1 MLFLLQCNY
10 HIDFYYVTSVQS
22 CLKMQ
27 NQELSTKG
35 RSNNENGNSTGHDIA
50 SRWTKY
56 FSSLRNKLRIIIFI
70 TALIM
75 SVILFLLS
83 YILIRQNLK
92 RETYDKL
99 QTLADLKHGQIA
111 DYFHQLKSQAI
122 LASRDAMIKEAMIEF
137 TDAFGSIESDSYE
150 LPDYAD
156 LYTMTAGLEDYYSA
170 EIMPGLNRTPDMEV
184 ALPDVLPFNDK
195 TRIIQFLYIANNQ
208 MPFGYKNRML
218 TGGDGSSY
226 SYAHQKYHSYF
237 RELISNL
244 RVSDILLIDSRSGD
258 IVYTYQKNIDLG
270 NNIYSG
276 ILKSSNLAIA
286 CQKVMAGSKSEA
298 VAISDLELYMPAMFR
313 PSMFIAVPVL
323 DGNNKNGLLVFVIGA
338 QQLDNVLLGNTDT
351 KKNEFLNHGGN
362 IYLVGQDF
370 TYRSNDYRIKTSR
383 DLLIEKLESSA
394 FRRDIIKQIDS
405 LNTTAGLLFLDQE
418 VFEDV
423 LSGHDAVKLFKDV
436 AGKKV
441 IAAIHPLEGI
451 SLKWFL
457 VVQTTRKAAMNIA
470 GKYILWGLLFIVLLS
485 LVILYFVSKISNKIG
500 SRLSDIKGAIHK
512 TLSGAKLENSDHEKS
527 DELTETSRYAN
538 ELLSRIHDASDYVVE
553 LAGGNLDVVFKPLG
567 DEDHLAHSLNKL
579 KESLVYTRTEEDKRK
594 VEDELR
600 NWTTD
605 GIAKFND
612 LLRHDTDNIERF
624 SINIVKNL
632 VGYLNANQGGL
643 FLMEGEENK
652 EKHLNLVAAYAFDR
666 EKYLKKQVNVG
677 EGLAGTVVLEKKT
690 IFLKDIPDDY
700 MNITSGMGGAK
711 PRSLMIVPLIYN
723 KEVVGVL
730 ELASFNVFQPHEI
743 EFVENIA
750 ESTALTLNSVKLNV
764 YTKVLLEESNE
775 RAEEL
780 AAQEEEMRQ
789 NLEELKATQ
798 EEMQRIKEK
807 ETAQEAKRRE
817 QEKQV
822 MSQMKKNNEEL
833 QEKTKALEWEQ
844 VMFNTLMDNLPA
856 RVTFKD
862 MDSRYVR
869 INKTK
874 VKALGIKDQS
884 EVYGKTDFDVFGA
897 AHSQQALDAE
907 KEMIRSGTSIFDKE
921 ELIKF
926 KDGRISWGS
935 TSRIPLRNEEGK
947 IMGGLVITWDI
958 TERKNAQLEI
968 DLNGK
973 LMGNILSNLP
983 VLMYSLDQGGNILR
997 ISGRGLEALG
1007 YKESDLVGKSYF
1019 KLYPEL
1025 KPVLEDE
1032 LKEEGYSFSQITEG
1046 REMRHIIFSNK
1057 TTTGGFTGVA
1067 FEVDSSRIL

>member
-1 MLFLLQCNY
+1 M
-10 HIDFYYVTSVQS
+10 S
-22 CLKMQ
+22 
-27 NQELSTKG
+27 G
-35 RSNNENGNSTGHDIA
+35 
-50 SRWTKY
+50 WTKY
-56 FSSLRNKLRIIIFI
+56 FSSLRNKLRFIIFI

-75 SVILFLLS
+75 SVMLFLLLFF
-83 YILIRQNLK
+83 LIRQNLK
-92 RETYDKL
+92 RDTYDKL
-99 QTLADLKHGQIA
+99 QTLAELKQGQIE
-111 DYFHQLKSQAI
+111 DYFHQLKGQVI
-122 LASRDAMIKEAMIEF
+122 LASRDAMIKDAIIEF

-156 LYTMTAGLEDYYSA
+156 LYTMTTGLEDYYST
-170 EIMPGLNRTPDMEV
+170 EIMPGLNRIPDVEV
-184 ALPDVLPFNDK
+184 ALPEVLPFNDK

-218 TGGDGSSY
+218 SGGEGSSY
-226 SYAHQKYHSYF
+226 SYTHQKYHPYF
-237 RELISNL
+237 RELINNL
-244 RVSDILLIDSRSGD
+244 RVSDILLINSKSGD

-276 ILKSSNLAIA
+276 ILKSSNLAIT
-286 CQKVMAGSKSEA
+286 CQKVMAGSKSEE
-298 VAISDLELYMPAMFR
+298 VLISDMELYMPAMFR

-323 DGNNKNGLLVFVIGA
+323 DGNIKNGLLVFVIGI
-338 QQLDNVLLGNTDT
+338 QQLDNVLLGNTNK
-351 KKNEFLNHGGN
+351 KKNEFLNHSGN

-370 TYRSNDYRIKTSR
+370 TYRSNDYRVKTSK
-383 DLLIEKLESSA
+383 DLLIEKLESSS
-394 FRRDIIKQIDS
+394 FRKDIIKQIDS
-405 LNTTAGLLFLDQE
+405 LNTTAGLLYLDHM

-423 LSGHDAVKLFKDV
+423 LSGYDALKFFKDV
-436 AGKKV
+436 TGEKV
-441 IAAIHPLEGI
+441 IAAIHPLEEI
-451 SLKWFL
+451 KLSWFL
-457 VVQTTRKAAMNIA
+457 IVQTTRKAAMNIA
-470 GKYILWGLLFIVLLS
+470 GNYILWGMFFIVLLS
-485 LVILYFVSKISNKIG
+485 LVILYFVSKISDIIG
-500 SRLSDIKGAIHK
+500 SRLSDIKDAIHK
-512 TLSGAKLENSDHEKS
+512 ILSGTKLENSEHETS

-538 ELLSRIHDASDYVVE
+538 ELLSRIHDASDYAIE
-553 LAGGNLDVVFKPLG
+553 LAEGNLNVVFKPLS
-567 DEDHLAHSLNKL
+567 DEDHLAQSLNKL
-579 KESLVYTRTEEDKRK
+579 KESLVHSRTDEDKRK
-594 VEDELR
+594 AEDELR

-624 SINIVKNL
+624 SFNIVKNL

-652 EKHLNLVAAYAFDR
+652 EKYLNLVAAYAFDR
-666 EKYLKKQVNVG
+666 EKYLKKQIKVG

-723 KEVVGVL
+723 EEVVGVL
-730 ELASFNVFQPHEI
+730 EIASFNVFQQHEI
-743 EFVENIA
+743 AFVENIA
-750 ESTALTLNSVKLNV
+750 ESTALTMNSVRLNV
-764 YTKVLLEESNE
+764 YTKALLEESNE

-807 ETAQEAKRRE
+807 EAAQEAKRRE

-822 MSQMKKNNEEL
+822 MLQMKKNNEEL
-833 QEKTKALEWEQ
+833 QKKTKAFEWEQ

-862 MDSRYVR
+862 LESRYIR

-884 EVYGKTDFDVFGA
+884 EVNGKTDFDVFGA
-897 AHSQQALDAE
+897 AHGQQALDAE
-907 KEMIRSGTSIFDKE
+907 KEMIRSGTSVFDKE

-926 KDGRISWGS
+926 KDGHSSWGS
-935 TSRIPLRNEEGK
+935 TSRIPLRNEKGE

-958 TERKNAQLEI
+958 TERKNAQLEL
-968 DLNGK
+968 DLSDK

-997 ISGRGLEALG
+997 ISGRGMETLG

-1025 KPVLEDE
+1025 KPVLNDE
-1032 LKEEGYSFSQITEG
+1032 LKEEGYSFSQITDG
-1046 REMRHIIFSNK
+1046 HEMRHIIFSNN
-1057 TTTGGFTGVA
+1057 TTTGGFIGIA
-1067 FEVDSSRIL
+1067 FEVDSSKIL